1 MTSLPQSGT
10 PPTYDIR
17 TVADFLLVPEDRLD
31 VCLHEF
37 RIMLEMARNAKIVLE
52 AVTDEVTQSKGAVR
66 FDFMNCFHWIDD
78 GEGTVDVH
86 VQIPDGERIPIVS
99 GTLRDDLRR

>member
-1 MTSLPQSGT
+1 MS

-37 RIMLEMARNAKIVLE
+37 RIILDMARGAKIVLE
-52 AVTDEVTQSKGAVR
+52 AVTDEVTKQPGAVEYN
-66 FDFMNCFHWIDD
+66 FMNCFHWIDD
-78 GEGTVDVH
+78 GEGTVKVG
-86 VQIPDGERIPIVS
+86 VRTSDGEMISLIDGV
-99 GTLRDDLRR
+99 LRDDLRR